1 MNQQYENLKPKDMT
15 RSKYQTL
22 TELDCIL
29 HRAVQLTDRNFT
41 IILPS
46 DDEGNLLLDESI
58 DHYKEEIIKTINQ
71 IKTKEENLMVDSYPH
86 NWLSQEEPR
95 DYRKDIT
102 QIDDGL
108 IGIQIT
114 KENAKDI
121 SKIWEALK
129 SVPAPKKGEVWKHR
143 GEMS

>member
-1 MNQQYENLKPKDMT
+1 
-15 RSKYQTL
+15 
-22 TELDCIL
+22 
-29 HRAVQLTDRNFT
+29 
-41 IILPS
+41 
-46 DDEGNLLLDESI
+46 
-58 DHYKEEIIKTINQ
+58 
-71 IKTKEENLMVDSYPH
+71 MVDH
-86 NWLSQEEPR
+86 
-95 DYRKDIT
+95 DYRDDIK

-129 SVPAPKKGEVWKHR
+129 SVPAPKKGEVWKYK

>member
-1 MNQQYENLKPKDMT
+1 
-15 RSKYQTL
+15 
-22 TELDCIL
+22 
-29 HRAVQLTDRNFT
+29 
-41 IILPS
+41 
-46 DDEGNLLLDESI
+46 
-58 DHYKEEIIKTINQ
+58 
-71 IKTKEENLMVDSYPH
+71 MVDTYPH

-95 DYRKDIT
+95 DYRKDIR

-121 SKIWEALK
+121 SKIWEVLK
-129 SVPAPKKGEVWKHR
+129 SVPAPKKGEVWKNR

>member
-1 MNQQYENLKPKDMT
+1 
-15 RSKYQTL
+15 
-22 TELDCIL
+22 
-29 HRAVQLTDRNFT
+29 
-41 IILPS
+41 
-46 DDEGNLLLDESI
+46 
-58 DHYKEEIIKTINQ
+58 
-71 IKTKEENLMVDSYPH
+71 MVDH
-86 NWLSQEEPR
+86 
-95 DYRKDIT
+95 DYRNDIK

>member
-1 MNQQYENLKPKDMT
+1 
-15 RSKYQTL
+15 
-22 TELDCIL
+22 
-29 HRAVQLTDRNFT
+29 
-41 IILPS
+41 
-46 DDEGNLLLDESI
+46 
-58 DHYKEEIIKTINQ
+58 
-71 IKTKEENLMVDSYPH
+71 MVDTYPH

-108 IGIQIT
+108 IGIQIP

-129 SVPAPKKGEVWKHR
+129 SVPAPKKGEVWKYR

>member
-1 MNQQYENLKPKDMT
+1 
-15 RSKYQTL
+15 
-22 TELDCIL
+22 
-29 HRAVQLTDRNFT
+29 
-41 IILPS
+41 
-46 DDEGNLLLDESI
+46 
-58 DHYKEEIIKTINQ
+58 
-71 IKTKEENLMVDSYPH
+71 MVDTYPH
-86 NWLSQEEPR
+86 NCLSHEEPR
-95 DYRKDIT
+95 DFRIDIT

>member
-1 MNQQYENLKPKDMT
+1 
-15 RSKYQTL
+15 
-22 TELDCIL
+22 
-29 HRAVQLTDRNFT
+29 
-41 IILPS
+41 
-46 DDEGNLLLDESI
+46 
-58 DHYKEEIIKTINQ
+58 
-71 IKTKEENLMVDSYPH
+71 MVDTYPH

-121 SKIWEALK
+121 SKIWEDLK
-129 SVPAPKKGEVWKHR
+129 SVPAPKKGEVWKYR